1 MGEERSD
8 AEYMRMALELARQA
22 YCAGEVP
29 IGAVV
34 VDAAGNV
41 LGRGHNRVE
50 ELCDASAHAEM
61 EALRASHI
69 PGARWR
75 LPGTTLYTTVEP
87 CAMCCAA
94 AMLARVHRIVYAAPD
109 LRLGACGTWIDL
121 PTVPHPFHK
130 LDEVTAGVCSD
141 ESAALLR
148 NFFRERRQSQANI
161 SSIPESAGM

>member
-1 MGEERSD
+1 MGGERSD
-8 AEYMRMALELARQA
+8 TEYMRIALKLARMA
-22 YCAGEVP
+22 YRAGEVP

-34 VDAAGNV
+34 VDAAGIV
-41 LGRGHNRVE
+41 IGQGHNRVE

-75 LPGTTLYTTVEP
+75 LLGTTLYTTVEP

-94 AMLARVHRIVYAAPD
+94 AILARVHRIVYAAPD

-121 PTVPHPFHK
+121 PIVPHPFHK
-130 LDEVTAGVCSD
+130 LDDVTAGVCSD
-141 ESAALLR
+141 ESAELLQD
-148 NFFRERRQSQANI
+148 FFRKRRQSHVHGG
-161 SSIPESAGM
+161 STPESAGL